1 MQWFVVS
8 LEVLYL
14 VLPAIV
20 TAGYLSLGN
29 TVKSR
34 ILRTILPWLLGHILF
49 TTGVAL
55 VASILS
61 LMTTKVLLKATLLCL
76 LAIIPLSGRGL
87 RRLRVPT
94 FSLWLL
100 TALFAGI
107 STLIFTPHLVVTP
120 MSIDTSPLYWDFTC
134 HFATIQGFSL
144 GDNFPPQM
152 ESFAGVF
159 QTYHFMS
166 NVPMGILAALGE
178 HPGTA
183 INIYSIFIFTL
194 LLLGVVGV
202 VEELFGSLV
211 AGVLA
216 VCMTLTASSLR
227 WITMAREAD
236 WSEPLMVLRGIL
248 YNNAHPY
255 LFAFE
260 DPGVR
265 GYDGNMYN
273 LFYFV
278 EERQLIVPTLVFI
291 LAPVVY
297 KVVTQASTRIVLATG
312 ALLGLF
318 FIWHAY
324 VTIALLVS
332 LVVMWFFSSHRKH
345 IFSLLVTAGVVILPQ
360 FLFMHWVASSDE
372 FLQAARN
379 VPRINFRFSA
389 LPRANYE
396 FSVPNAIRNY
406 VYTFGPKIVTSIV
419 GLYLL
424 TKRSRRWAVAT
435 GVLVAVTFIL
445 TNTVRISP
453 TTIYDNHKWIRP
465 MTVMLDILSAGFLWA
480 LIRRSWFLAIT
491 VVPLVIASLTLS
503 GIIEGIPYLRSKPD
517 GAFTLYP
524 SHMHAMILKNSSPKE
539 VFATR
544 QGQQVSF
551 AGRRVYVYTPD
562 TTWGNVFVY
571 EHVLNKGLR
580 RRRQERL
587 FTSTNIRA
595 WCRRA
600 RRMDVHVVELP
611 TNPLRWKIT
620 HKYPEATVSTS
631 AQYFGQITF
640 ARVDQVCG
648 PPAE

>member
-1 MQWFVVS
+1 MQWFVVL
-8 LEVLYL
+8 LEILYL

-20 TAGYLSLGN
+20 TAGYLALGN
-29 TVKSR
+29 SVRSS

-49 TTGVAL
+49 TTSVAV
-55 VASILS
+55 VASILT
-61 LMTTKVLLKATLLCL
+61 LVTTKVLLKATLVCL
-76 LAIIPLSGRGL
+76 LVSIPLSGRGFRQL
-87 RRLRVPT
+87 KVPT
-94 FSLWLL
+94 LSVLLL
-100 TALFAGI
+100 TAICGAI
-107 STLIFTPHLVVTP
+107 STFIFTPHLSVTDS
-120 MSIDTSPLYWDFTC
+120 SIDTSALYWDFTC
-134 HFATIQGFSL
+134 HFATIQGFAV

-152 ESFAGVF
+152 ESFAGVY

-166 NVPMGILAALGE
+166 NVPMGILTALGE
-178 HPGTA
+178 HPGHA
-183 INIYSIFIFTL
+183 INLYSIIVFTVL
-194 LLLGVVGV
+194 LLSIVGI
-202 VEELFGSLV
+202 VEELFHSRA
-211 AGVLA
+211 AGIMA
-216 VCMTLTASSLR
+216 VGMTLTASSLR

-236 WSEPLMVLRGIL
+236 WSQPLIVLQHIF

-255 LFAFE
+255 LFGFE
-260 DPGVR
+260 DPGIR

-273 LFYFV
+273 LFYFI
-278 EERQLIVPTLVFI
+278 EERQLILPTIVFI
-291 LAPVVY
+291 MAPIVY
-297 KVVTQASTRIVLATG
+297 KLTTQASLRAVVATG

-324 VTIALLVS
+324 VTIALLAS
-332 LVVMWFFSSHRKH
+332 LGVMWLFSSHRKR
-345 IFSLLVTAGVVILPQ
+345 IFSLLAVAGIVILPQ

-406 VYTFGPKIVTSIV
+406 VYTFGPKIVTAIV

-424 TKRSRRWAVAT
+424 ARRSRRLAFAT

-445 TNTVRISP
+445 TNTLRISP

-465 MTVMLDILSAGFLWA
+465 MAVMLDILSAGA
-480 LIRRSWFLAIT
+480 LVALVRRSWVLAIT
-491 VVPLVIASLTLS
+491 IVPLLLLSLTLS
-503 GIIEGIPYLRSKPD
+503 GIIEGIPYLRSKPN
-517 GAFTLYP
+517 GAITLYP
-524 SHMHAMILKNSSPKE
+524 SHMHDVIVEHSSPTE
-539 VFATR
+539 VFATH

-551 AGRRVYVYTPD
+551 AGRKVYVYTPH

-571 EHVLNKGLR
+571 EHVLNRGLR

-600 RRMDVHVVELP
+600 RRMNVHVVEL
-611 TNPLRWKIT
+611 TTYPLRAKIT
-620 HKYPEATVSTS
+620 RKYPEAVLSTS
-631 AQYFGQITF
+631 AQYFGDIYF
-640 ARVDQVCG
+640 ARVDRICG
-648 PPAE
+648 Q